1 MDRQALVKKWTPS
14 PLTLILLGLIAWL
27 WFRPPAEVS
36 DENLATPPWQVTLT
50 DGRVLTSEMLKGK
63 VVLVN
68 FWATSCPGCIKEMP
82 DLVKTWQKYH
92 SRGLETIAVAM
103 SYDPPEYVLQ
113 FAEKNGLPFIVAPD
127 AGGAVAQAFGNVRV
141 TPTTF
146 VIDKQGQIIQ
156 QYVGEPDFTQL
167 HTLIESAL

>member
-1 MDRQALVKKWTPS
+1 MNKPAKLIAAAVAGLALIGVLS
-14 PLTLILLGLIAWL
+14 LLLGQK
-27 WFRPPAEVS
+27 PAAPQ
-36 DENLATPPWQVTLT
+36 ATFATL
-50 DGRVLTSEMLKGK
+50 GGEMLALDSLRGK

-82 DLVKTWQKYH
+82 DLVKTWQTYH

-103 SYDPPEYVLQ
+103 SYDPPEYVRQ
-113 FAEKNGLPFIVAPD
+113 FAERNGLPFTVALD
-127 AGGAVAQAFGNVRV
+127 TGGAVAQAFGNVRV

-156 QYVGEPDFTQL
+156 QYVGEPDFAQL
-167 HTLIESAL
+167 HGLIERTL

>member
-1 MDRQALVKKWTPS
+1 MNKTASPGRTRLLVAAVVV
-14 PLTLILLGLIAWL
+14 LILAGALAMLTQKPAAPQASFHTLGG
-27 WFRPPAEVS
+27 EK
-36 DENLATPPWQVTLT
+36 LAL
-50 DGRVLTSEMLKGK
+50 DSLRGK

-82 DLVKTWQKYH
+82 DLVSTWQKYH

-103 SYDPPEYVLQ
+103 SYDPPEYVRQ
-113 FAEKNGLPFIVAPD
+113 FAEHNHLPFIVALD
-127 AGGAVAQAFGNVRV
+127 TSGAVAQAFGNVRV

-156 QYVGEPDFTQL
+156 QYVGEPDFAQL
-167 HTLIESAL
+167 HALIESAL

>member
-1 MDRQALVKKWTPS
+1 MNTTAPSGRNKPIIAILVIAALAGGLFLLLAQKPAAPQTAFTALSGEKT
-14 PLTLILLGLIAWL
+14 TLDSL
-27 WFRPPAEVS
+27 R
-36 DENLATPPWQVTLT
+36 
-50 DGRVLTSEMLKGK
+50 GK

-103 SYDPPEYVLQ
+103 SYDPPEYVKQ
-113 FAEKNGLPFIVAPD
+113 FAEKNGLPFTVALD
-127 AGGAVAQAFGNVRV
+127 ADGTAAQSFGNVRL

-146 VIDKQGQIIQ
+146 IIDKQGKIIQ
-156 QYVGEPDFTQL
+156 QYLGEPDFAKL
-167 HTLIESAL
+167 NALIEGAL

>member
-1 MDRQALVKKWTPS
+1 MNTRRIKLLVAALVVLALAGALAML
-14 PLTLILLGLIAWL
+14 LTQK
-27 WFRPPAEVS
+27 PAAPQASFSTVGGEK
-36 DENLATPPWQVTLT
+36 LAL
-50 DGRVLTSEMLKGK
+50 DSLRGK

-103 SYDPPEYVLQ
+103 SYDPPEYVRQ
-113 FAEKNGLPFIVAPD
+113 FVDKNGLPFTVALD
-127 AGGAVAQAFGNVRV
+127 TDGAVAQAFGNVRV

-156 QYVGEPDFTQL
+156 QYVGEPDFAKL
-167 HTLIESAL
+167 HALIESAL

>member
-1 MDRQALVKKWTPS
+1 MQAKKHV
-14 PLTLILLGLIAWL
+14 LIAIGI
-27 WFRPPAEVS
+27 
-36 DENLATPPWQVTLT
+36 LALAAVLVLAVMKKPMAPQLAFTTLEGKQLAL
-50 DGRVLTSEMLKGK
+50 DSLRGK

-103 SYDPPEYVLQ
+103 SYDPPEYVQ
-113 FAEKNGLPFIVAPD
+113 NYVRQRGLPFTVALD
-127 AGGAVAQAFGNVRV
+127 GSGGAAKAFNQVKL

-146 VIDKQGQIIQ
+146 VIDQQGHIIQ
-156 QYVGEPDFTQL
+156 QTIGDLDFSKLDMLLEQQL
-167 HTLIESAL
+167 GPVKG

>member
-1 MDRQALVKKWTPS
+1 MNTGRIKLLVAVVVALA
-14 PLTLILLGLIAWL
+14 LGGALAMLLSQKPAAPQMAFTALAGEKIAL
-27 WFRPPAEVS
+27 DSLR
-36 DENLATPPWQVTLT
+36 
-50 DGRVLTSEMLKGK
+50 GK

-103 SYDPPEYVLQ
+103 SYDPPEYVRQ
-113 FAEKNGLPFIVAPD
+113 FAEKNDLPFTVALD
-127 AGGAVAQAFGNVRV
+127 ADGSVAQALGNVRV
-141 TPTTF
+141 TPTTL

-156 QYVGEPDFTQL
+156 QYVGEPDFAKL
-167 HTLIESAL
+167 HALIEGAL

>member
-1 MDRQALVKKWTPS
+1 MNTGRTKLLVAMIVVLALAG
-14 PLTLILLGLIAWL
+14 TLAMLLSQK
-27 WFRPPAEVS
+27 PAAPQIIFAALNGEK
-36 DENLATPPWQVTLT
+36 LAL
-50 DGRVLTSEMLKGK
+50 DSLRGK

-103 SYDPPEYVLQ
+103 SYDPPEYVRQ
-113 FAEKNGLPFIVAPD
+113 FAAKNSLPFTVALD
-127 AGGAVAQAFGNVRV
+127 TDGSVAQAFGNVRV

-146 VIDKQGQIIQ
+146 VIDKQGQVIQ
-156 QYVGEPDFTQL
+156 QYVGEPDFAQL

>member
-1 MDRQALVKKWTPS
+1 MNTGRTRLLVAALVILALAGALAM
-14 PLTLILLGLIAWL
+14 LTQKPAAPQTSFSTLGG
-27 WFRPPAEVS
+27 EK
-36 DENLATPPWQVTLT
+36 LAL
-50 DGRVLTSEMLKGK
+50 DSLRGK

-103 SYDPPEYVLQ
+103 SYDPPEYVRQ
-113 FAEKNGLPFIVAPD
+113 FAEKNGLPFTVALD
-127 AGGAVAQAFGNVRV
+127 TGGAVAQAFGNVRV

-167 HTLIESAL
+167 HALIESAL

>member
-1 MDRQALVKKWTPS
+1 MNTGRTKLLVVALVV
-14 PLTLILLGLIAWL
+14 LALAGALVMLLSQK
-27 WFRPPAEVS
+27 PAAPQASFSTVGGEK
-36 DENLATPPWQVTLT
+36 LAL
-50 DGRVLTSEMLKGK
+50 DSLRGK

-103 SYDPPEYVLQ
+103 SYDPPEYVRQ
-113 FAEKNGLPFIVAPD
+113 FAEKNSLPFTVALD
-127 AGGAVAQAFGNVRV
+127 TGGEVAQAFGNVRV

-156 QYVGEPDFTQL
+156 QYVGEPDFVQL
-167 HTLIESAL
+167 HALIESTL

>member
-1 MDRQALVKKWTPS
+1 MNTRRTRLLVATVVVLALAGALAMLTQKPAAPQAS
-14 PLTLILLGLIAWL
+14 FSTLGG
-27 WFRPPAEVS
+27 EK
-36 DENLATPPWQVTLT
+36 LAL
-50 DGRVLTSEMLKGK
+50 DSLRGK

-82 DLVKTWQKYH
+82 DLVSTWQKYH

-103 SYDPPEYVLQ
+103 SYDPPEYVRQ
-113 FAEKNGLPFIVAPD
+113 FAEKNGLPFTVALD
-127 AGGAVAQAFGNVRV
+127 TSGAVAQAFGNVRV

-156 QYVGEPDFTQL
+156 QYVGEPDFAQL
-167 HTLIESAL
+167 HALIESAL

>member
-1 MDRQALVKKWTPS
+1 MNTTAPSGRNKLIIAALLIVALAGGLFLLLAQKPAAPQAEFVELNGEK
-14 PLTLILLGLIAWL
+14 IAL
-27 WFRPPAEVS
+27 DSLR
-36 DENLATPPWQVTLT
+36 
-50 DGRVLTSEMLKGK
+50 GK

-103 SYDPPEYVLQ
+103 SYDPPEYVRQ
-113 FAEKNGLPFIVAPD
+113 FAEKNRLPFTVALD
-127 AGGAVAQAFGNVRV
+127 ASGAVAQAFGNVRL

-146 VIDKQGQIIQ
+146 IIDKQGNIIQ
-156 QYVGEPDFTQL
+156 QYLGEPDFAKL
-167 HTLIESAL
+167 NAVIEGAL

>member
-1 MDRQALVKKWTPS
+1 MSTTAPSGRNKLIIAALVIAA
-14 PLTLILLGLIAWL
+14 LAGGLFLLLAQKPAAPQAEFAALNGEKIAL
-27 WFRPPAEVS
+27 DSLR
-36 DENLATPPWQVTLT
+36 
-50 DGRVLTSEMLKGK
+50 GK

-103 SYDPPEYVLQ
+103 SYDPPEYVRQ
-113 FAEKNGLPFIVAPD
+113 FAEKNGLPFTIALD
-127 AGGAVAQAFGNVRV
+127 ASGSTAQAFGNVRL

-146 VIDKQGQIIQ
+146 IIDKRGKIIQ
-156 QYVGEPDFTQL
+156 QYLGEPDFAKL
-167 HTLIESAL
+167 NALIEGAL

>member
-1 MDRQALVKKWTPS
+1 MNTTASSGRNKLLIAGIVVLALAGALV
-14 PLTLILLGLIAWL
+14 LLLGQKPAAPQTVFTALNGEKIAL
-27 WFRPPAEVS
+27 DSLR
-36 DENLATPPWQVTLT
+36 
-50 DGRVLTSEMLKGK
+50 GK

-103 SYDPPEYVLQ
+103 SYDPPEYVSQ
-113 FAEKNGLPFIVAPD
+113 FAEKNGLPFTVALD
-127 AGGAVAQAFGNVRV
+127 ASGAVAQAFGNVRL

-146 VIDKQGQIIQ
+146 VIDKQGKIIQ
-156 QYVGEPDFTQL
+156 QYVGEPDFAQL
-167 HTLIESAL
+167 HALIEGAL

>member
-1 MDRQALVKKWTPS
+1 MNKTASPGRTRLLVAALVVLALAGALAMLLSQKPAAPQAS
-14 PLTLILLGLIAWL
+14 FSTLGG
-27 WFRPPAEVS
+27 EK
-36 DENLATPPWQVTLT
+36 LAL
-50 DGRVLTSEMLKGK
+50 DSLRGK

-103 SYDPPEYVLQ
+103 SYDPPEYVRQ
-113 FAEKNGLPFIVAPD
+113 FAEKNSLPFIVAMD
-127 AGGAVAQAFGNVRV
+127 ADSAVAQAFGNVRV

-146 VIDKQGQIIQ
+146 VIDRQGQIIQ
-156 QYVGEPDFTQL
+156 QYVGEPDFAKL
-167 HTLIESAL
+167 HALIESVL

>member
-1 MDRQALVKKWTPS
+1 MNTGRIKRLLAVVVALALAGALVM
-14 PLTLILLGLIAWL
+14 LLSQKPAASSVTFTALNGEKIAL
-27 WFRPPAEVS
+27 DSLR
-36 DENLATPPWQVTLT
+36 
-50 DGRVLTSEMLKGK
+50 GK

-103 SYDPPEYVLQ
+103 SYDPPEYVRQ
-113 FAEKNGLPFIVAPD
+113 FAEKNALPFTVSLD
-127 AGGAVAQAFGNVRV
+127 ADGTVAQAFGNVRV
-141 TPTTF
+141 TPTTL

-156 QYVGEPDFTQL
+156 QYVGEPDFAKL
-167 HTLIESAL
+167 HALIESAL

>member
-1 MDRQALVKKWTPS
+1 MNTGRIKLLVVAVVVLALAGA
-14 PLTLILLGLIAWL
+14 LAMLLSQKPAAPQMAFTALNGEKIAL
-27 WFRPPAEVS
+27 DSLR
-36 DENLATPPWQVTLT
+36 
-50 DGRVLTSEMLKGK
+50 GK

-68 FWATSCPGCIKEMP
+68 FWATSCTGCIKEMP

-103 SYDPPEYVLQ
+103 SYDPPEYVRQ
-113 FAEKNGLPFIVAPD
+113 FVDKNGLPFTVALD
-127 AGGAVAQAFGNVRV
+127 TDGAVAQAFGNVRV

-156 QYVGEPDFTQL
+156 QYVGEPDFAKL
-167 HTLIESAL
+167 HALIESAL

>member
-1 MDRQALVKKWTPS
+1 MNTGRTKLLVAVLVFLALAG
-14 PLTLILLGLIAWL
+14 TLAMLLSQKPAAPQTAFTALNGEKIAL
-27 WFRPPAEVS
+27 DSLR
-36 DENLATPPWQVTLT
+36 
-50 DGRVLTSEMLKGK
+50 GK

-103 SYDPPEYVLQ
+103 SYDPPEYVRQ
-113 FAEKNGLPFIVAPD
+113 FAEKNGLPFTVALD
-127 AGGAVAQAFGNVRV
+127 TDGAVAQAFGNVRV
-141 TPTTF
+141 TPTTW

-156 QYVGEPDFTQL
+156 QYVGEPDFAKL
-167 HTLIESAL
+167 HALIESAL